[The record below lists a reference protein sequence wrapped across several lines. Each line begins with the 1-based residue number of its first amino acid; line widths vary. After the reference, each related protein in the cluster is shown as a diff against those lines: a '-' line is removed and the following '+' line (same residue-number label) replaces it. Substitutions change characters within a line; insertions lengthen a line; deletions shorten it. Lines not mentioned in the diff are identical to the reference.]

1 MNQVQDVLFEADISA
16 MYADA
21 DAVVQI
27 VKALTMRAAAL
38 ISTALAGVIKAI
50 ANEKHSYAISGL
62 SFLWRDEYVNK
73 IICLVDG
80 STWKSYPKLAEF
92 ITQMTQDLVGYD
104 IDVEFRT
111 NFDGSAKGAAFIAAS
126 NKS

>member
-1 MNQVQDVLFEADISA
+1 MKNTLMLSQV
-16 MYADA
+16 
-21 DAVVQI
+21 
-27 VKALTMRAAAL
+27 
-38 ISTALAGVIKAI
+38 
-50 ANEKHSYAISGL
+50 L
-62 SFLWRDEYVNK
+62 SFSRRDEHANK
-73 IICLVDG
+73 TICLVDG

>member
-1 MNQVQDVLFEADISA
+1 M
-16 MYADA
+16 
-21 DAVVQI
+21 
-27 VKALTMRAAAL
+27 
-38 ISTALAGVIKAI
+38 
-50 ANEKHSYAISGL
+50 
-62 SFLWRDEYVNK
+62 
-73 IICLVDG
+73 ICLVDG